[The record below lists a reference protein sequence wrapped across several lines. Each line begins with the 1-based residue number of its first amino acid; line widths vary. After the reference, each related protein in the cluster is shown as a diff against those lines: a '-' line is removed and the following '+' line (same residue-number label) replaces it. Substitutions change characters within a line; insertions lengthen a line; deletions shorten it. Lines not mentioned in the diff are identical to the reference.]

1 MKVMVISPHPDDETL
16 GAGGSILKLRDLGN
30 ELYWL
35 NITDARTGGGYN
47 YEFIKKRKVQIDDIR
62 NCYGFNE
69 FINLKFPPADLNDC
83 IKGELIQSIGNAFDQ
98 IKPDCII
105 LPDYNDAHSDHKY
118 VFEASYACSKIFR
131 RGYIKR
137 ILTMEIISETNFGM
151 PHDTFKPNLYIDITE
166 YFDKKIDA
174 LKIYDTEL
182 GNPPFP
188 RSIEALKAQ
197 ATIRGTEAGVLYAE
211 AFRVIKEIE

>member
-1 MKVMVISPHPDDETL
+1 
-16 GAGGSILKLRDLGN
+16 
-30 ELYWL
+30 
-35 NITDARTGGGYN
+35 
-47 YEFIKKRKVQIDDIR
+47 
-62 NCYGFNE
+62 
-69 FINLKFPPADLNDC
+69 
-83 IKGELIQSIGNAFDQ
+83 
-98 IKPDCII
+98 
-105 LPDYNDAHSDHKY
+105 
-118 VFEASYACSKIFR
+118 
-131 RGYIKR
+131 
-137 ILTMEIISETNFGM
+137 MEIISETNFGM